1 MKVYNIIWK
10 TDGYEVDLPKEIDL
24 PNNFD
29 EDRIADYLSDEYG
42 FLVCS
47 FHIYK

>member
-1 MKVYNIIWK
+1 MKVYNIIWE
-10 TDGYEVDLPKEIDL
+10 TDGLDVRLPKEIDL

-42 FLVCS
+42 FLVNRFC
-47 FHIYK
+47 FV